1 MKCPKCGYLGFERVE
16 RCRNC
21 GYDFSLTAAAVLPEL
36 SLRLDNSMAGPLD
49 DLALIDAST
58 PAPLTQAMSDARP
71 DLDRMIGLP
80 AVAPPPDRGDELPL
94 FGAVEPDDA
103 PLITRPS
110 APRQPLAVRRST
122 PEPPRLRTEQPRIPS
137 LDLGTDDGAPRPS
150 LPRGGSQT
158 KVRHLDRSSE
168 AAGEAAGMGA
178 RFLSV
183 AIDLT
188 ILAAIDAA
196 VVYFTLQICG
206 VTVEEFGILPKGP
219 LIAFLLVQNVGY
231 LVAFTAGGQTLGK
244 MATGIRVV
252 AADGGSSLDLGHA
265 FLRELMWLALAIP
278 AGLGFLPTLF
288 SRDRRGLHDRFAGT
302 RVVR

>member
-21 GYDFSLTAAAVLPEL
+21 GYDFSLTASAVLPDL
-36 SLRLDNSMAGPLD
+36 SLRLDNSTAGPLD

-71 DLDRMIGLP
+71 DLDRLIGLP
-80 AVAPPPDRGDELPL
+80 AAAPPLDRGDELPL
-94 FGAVEPDDA
+94 FGSPEPDDA
-103 PLITRPS
+103 PLITRAS

-122 PEPPRLRTEQPRIPS
+122 PEPPRLRTEQPRIQS
-137 LDLGTDDGAPRPS
+137 LDLGIDEGSPLP
-150 LPRGGSQT
+150 PRGGSQS
-158 KVRHLDRSSE
+158 KARHLDRSSE

-178 RFLSV
+178 RLLSV
-183 AIDLT
+183 AIDVA
-188 ILAAIDAA
+188 ILGAIDVA